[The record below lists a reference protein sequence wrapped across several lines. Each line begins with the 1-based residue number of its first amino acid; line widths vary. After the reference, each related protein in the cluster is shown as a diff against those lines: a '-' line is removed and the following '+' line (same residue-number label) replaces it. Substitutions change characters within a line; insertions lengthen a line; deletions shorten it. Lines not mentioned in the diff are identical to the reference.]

1 MAFRH
6 EPDFSIFLTSRFSL
20 QKDCDVLKL
29 EKDSTSLIPDF
40 LARLYKVSDLLKS
53 GSKVLCHSFSYDCVL
68 QAI

>member
-1 MAFRH
+1 MASQH

-40 LARLYKVSDLLKS
+40 LARLYKVLDLLKS